1 MQLILSEFA
10 GLSENHNQEAA
21 DKIGQALNRV
31 IENYTDDFVQDMS
44 HISQAANYAGNI
56 AVDKVEYLK
65 DDLYRCDYSYDW
77 AIAWT
82 CSGTQEAGR
91 VKEKV
96 RFTLSENGE
105 LIFKFLK
112 LDL

>member
-1 MQLILSEFA
+1 MKIIIADLA
-10 GLSENHNQEAA
+10 GLVGLPNETISQKLKDSLSSCIKNYSE
-21 DKIGQALNRV
+21 
-31 IENYTDDFVQDMS
+31 DFVQDMS

-56 AVDKVEYLK
+56 AVDEIVHLK
-65 DDLYRCDYSYDW
+65 DNLYRCDYSYDW

-96 RFTLSENGE
+96 RFTVNDNGE
-105 LIFKFLK
+105 LDFKFLQ
-112 LDL
+112 LDM

>member
-1 MQLILSEFA
+1 MKIIIADLA
-10 GLSENHNQEAA
+10 GLVGLPNETVCQKVQEA
-21 DKIGQALNRV
+21 LSNC

-56 AVDKVEYLK
+56 AVDGVSHLK
-65 DDLYRCDYSYDW
+65 DDLYRCNYSYDW

-96 RFTLSENGE
+96 RFTLNPQGE
-105 LIFKFLK
+105 LEFKFLK
-112 LDL
+112 LDY

>member
-1 MQLILSEFA
+1 MQLTLTVLDNANATTEDI
-10 GLSENHNQEAA
+10 
-21 DKIGQALNRV
+21 KRALNSV
-31 IENYTDDFVQDMS
+31 IEQYSDEFVQDMS

-56 AVDKVEYLK
+56 KVDEVMHIKEN
-65 DDLYRCDYSYDW
+65 LYRCDYSYDW

-96 RFTLSENGE
+96 RFTIEEGNVFT
-105 LIFKFLK
+105 FKFLK
-112 LDL
+112 LES